1 MLCLLP
7 VTTRIGNVNTVFNLV
22 SCRMKKTHRWDKDE
36 EQCATSRTF
45 TRIFFFSFFSSLA
58 VFRHISSDLYRVF
71 FESDSHFYV
80 IIIYKS
86 DLYDINVTWIFL
98 NYNYSI
104 IARCWFFVY
113 DLLRAFNR
121 SFLIIKDRINNAI
134 RVCLITNWNGGVF
147 KEIRSLRLNL
157 EINKLLRKIYE
168 KVKIFLKMILELS

>member
-1 MLCLLP
+1 MSIPYLISFLVGWKKPTDEIKMKNNAQHHVRLP
-7 VTTRIGNVNTVFNLV
+7 G
-22 SCRMKKTHRWDKDE
+22 
-36 EQCATSRTF
+36 
-45 TRIFFFSFFSSLA
+45 FSFFLFFQISWCFV
-58 VFRHISSDLYRVF
+58 VFHPIYVEIIVF

-168 KVKIFLKMILELS
+168 KVKIFGWS

>member
-45 TRIFFFSFFSSLA
+45 TRIFFFQISRCFV
-58 VFRHISSDLYRVF
+58 VFHPIYVEIIVF

-168 KVKIFLKMILELS
+168 KVKIFGWS

>member
-1 MLCLLP
+1 MSIPYLISFLVGWKKPTDEIKMKNNAQHHVRLP
-7 VTTRIGNVNTVFNLV
+7 G
-22 SCRMKKTHRWDKDE
+22 
-36 EQCATSRTF
+36 
-45 TRIFFFSFFSSLA
+45 FSFFSSLA
-58 VFRHISSDLYRVF
+58 VFRRISSDLCRVF

-168 KVKIFLKMILELS
+168 KVKIFGWS